1 MSTQYICENAKD
13 TIRNVHYFR
22 KQEKE
27 KRLKISLNQAKERT
41 STMNG
46 VSKSTIKQLM
56 EGDNTTEE
64 KPEQPRT
71 KRVHVDDEHVLS
83 VERVYMLKEIVVEE
97 EHDPVVSGLASDSD
111 WSSDTDTC
119 QPDREHVKLNV
130 SEI

>member
-1 MSTQYICENAKD
+1 MKD
-13 TIRNVHYFR
+13 IIRNVHYFC

-27 KRLKISLNQAKERT
+27 NRLKISLNQAKERT
-41 STMNG
+41 SKMTW

-56 EGDNTTEE
+56 KRDNTKEE
-64 KPEQPRT
+64 KAEQPRT
-71 KRVHVDDEHVLS
+71 KRVQVVDELFLS
-83 VERVYMLKEIVVEE
+83 VERVYWLKEIVVEE